1 VKRSGWFWLAVGA
14 IYFFIPLAAT
24 AEFSLKDGD
33 SYSLAAY
40 REIFNDPQFRDTFVL
55 SLKLAIVTIIVALL
69 LFIPTVYWVH
79 LRLPRVRPF
88 VQFISA
94 LPFVVPPIV
103 LIVGILYVYNYQWVP
118 GKYLGSPYYL
128 IPGYVVLAFPF
139 MFFTLDNAFR
149 AIDVH
154 TLTEASQSLGAGWI
168 RTLWRVILP
177 NISAGAIAGAFLTF
191 ALVMGEFT
199 MASLA
204 LFSTFPTY
212 INYIGQTKAN
222 PAAALTII
230 SFGITWLALLG
241 ILFVGRRPGRTAVQV
256 GGAREWRISSC
267 RSCTRSSAT
276 SRPSRRSTSRSRPA
290 NSSRCSVR
298 RGAGRRP
305 RSGSWRASRCRHR
318 AGWSSR
324 ATTSPAFRP
333 TGATW
338 AWFSRPIPSSP
349 T

>member
-33 SYSLAAY
+33 SYSFAAY
-40 REIFNDPQFRDTFVL
+40 QEIFNDPQFRDTFVL

-69 LFIPTVYWVH
+69 IFIPTVYWVH

-204 LFSTFPTY
+204 LFNTFPTY

-241 ILFVGRRPGRTAVQV
+241 ILLVGRRPGRTAVQV
-256 GGAREWRISSC
+256 GGAR
-267 RSCTRSSAT
+267 
-276 SRPSRRSTSRSRPA
+276 
-290 NSSRCSVR
+290 
-298 RGAGRRP
+298 
-305 RSGSWRASRCRHR
+305 
-318 AGWSSR
+318 
-324 ATTSPAFRP
+324 
-333 TGATW
+333 
-338 AWFSRPIPSSP
+338 
-349 T
+349 